1 MSRSVLKTIAP
12 REDKV
17 GLGVA
22 MMALA
27 IFFFTCID
35 TSAKWLIL
43 AGLPALQVVFARY
56 AVHFLMSLMLFIP
69 REGFDALRTNN
80 PWKEFF
86 RAAFLFGSTIC
97 NFTALKYLPIT
108 VTTTI
113 MFAAPIVV
121 TLLAIPVLKE
131 KVGIRR
137 IIAVCVGFI
146 GVLVVMQP
154 WGTAFHPAM
163 FLNVAALALAAM
175 YFVMTRLLAGIE
187 RNSTMQLWSSGLATL
202 CLAPLALPIWV
213 WPTQIVDFIVLGLIG
228 MFGAFGHISA
238 TYAHRLADASILSPV
253 VYIQL
258 FLAAAASFLVF
269 GTWPTL
275 WTLVGG
281 LIIIGSGIYIW
292 QRERSN
298 MAQTSDRTQKRA
310 AS

>member
-1 MSRSVLKTIAP
+1 MLKTIAP

-17 GLGVA
+17 GLGVT

-43 AGLPALQVVFARY
+43 AGLPALQVVFVRY
-56 AVHFLMSLMLFIP
+56 AVHFLFSLVFFIP
-69 REGFDALRTNN
+69 KEGFDAVRTNN

-86 RAAFLFGSTIC
+86 RALFLFVSTIC

-137 IIAVCVGFI
+137 IVAVCVGFI

-163 FLNVAALALAAM
+163 LLNIAALALAAM

-202 CLAPLALPIWV
+202 CLAPVALPIWV
-213 WPTQIVDFIVLGLIG
+213 WPTQVIEFIVLGGIG
-228 MFGAFGHISA
+228 LFGAFGHISA

-292 QRERSN
+292 QRERSLL
-298 MAQTSDRTQKRA
+298 AQRQKRA
-310 AS
+310 TS

>member
-1 MSRSVLKTIAP
+1 MPRSVLKTIAP

-56 AVHFLMSLMLFIP
+56 AVHFLLSLVLFLP
-69 REGFDALRTNN
+69 KEGTDALRTNN

-97 NFTALKYLPIT
+97 NFTSLKYLPIT

-113 MFAAPIVV
+113 MFAAPVVV

-137 IIAVCVGFI
+137 VIAVCVGFI

-163 FLNVAALALAAM
+163 FLNIAALALAAM

-187 RNSTMQLWSSGLATL
+187 RNSTMQLWSSGLSTL
-202 CLAPLALPIWV
+202 CLAPVALPIWV
-213 WPTQIVDFIVLGLIG
+213 WPTQIVDLIVLGLIG

-292 QRERSN
+292 QRERSK
-298 MAQTSDRTQKRA
+298 MA
-310 AS
+310 